1 MTYEHAV
8 FALCFKLVVSSCA
21 LSIVLD
27 VGSMV
32 WRTCFDTLC
41 VLFDH
46 AMVLTYKLSITK
58 AYHLYM
64 GQMSA
69 CQTFMCCLCC
79 TETMQ
84 HRDAYASIIY

>member
-46 AMVLTYKLSITK
+46 AMVLTYKLSSLSFVHGSNVSLSDL
-58 AYHLYM
+58 HL
-64 GQMSA
+64 
-69 CQTFMCCLCC
+69 LPLL
-79 TETMQ
+79 
-84 HRDAYASIIY
+84 HRDDAT